1 MGTFL
6 SVPVTDVES
15 EEGSS
20 SDLGLAFGVS
30 AMQGWRSGEFRKVH
44 SIAPQRQYFEAI
56 KTYTILVSLRDY
68 V

>member
-30 AMQGWRSGEFRKVH
+30 AMQGWRSGEFIKVH
-44 SIAPQRQYFEAI
+44 SIAPP
-56 KTYTILVSLRDY
+56 
-68 V
+68 